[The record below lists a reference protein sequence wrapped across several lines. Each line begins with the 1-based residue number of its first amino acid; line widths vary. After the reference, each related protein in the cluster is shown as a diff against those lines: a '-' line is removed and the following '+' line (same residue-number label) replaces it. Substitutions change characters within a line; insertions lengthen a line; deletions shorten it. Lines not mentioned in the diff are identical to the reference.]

1 MKRLLLALLLF
12 ASPAF
17 GQETHFNANNGPDQR
32 AHASNARLNTGRLGV
47 IQTHGAK
54 YVPKVCSGY
63 TLQPT
68 DSGTQIQCSD
78 AGAATITL
86 PSNLPLTFQVAIEQ
100 NGAGQITVSA
110 GSGAT
115 LHAPHSFAGKTAG
128 QYSII
133 GLSIDATSAANADV
147 YILSGD
153 GA

>member
-1 MKRLLLALLLF
+1 MKRLALTLGLFLLAGAAF
-12 ASPAF
+12 A
-17 GQETHFNANNGPDQR
+17 QIIGPDE
-32 AHASNARLNTGRLGV
+32 SARPGISRPNL
-47 IQTHGAK
+47 IQGYGAK
-54 YVPKVCSGY
+54 YVSKVCSGY
-63 TLQPT
+63 TLQPV

-78 AGAATITL
+78 ASGATITL
-86 PSNLPLTFQVAIEQ
+86 PNNLPLTFQVSIEQ

-115 LHAPHSFAGKTAG
+115 LHAPHSFTGKTAG

-133 GLSIDATSAANADV
+133 GLSIDVTSGANADV